1 MTRADHVL
9 QLLKQGSYSK
19 HDLARLTGLKMR
31 DKALSVAVIEGM
43 PFMFGFGNDI
53 EDAKEQAISA
63 AKNALTPVAI

>member
-31 DKALSVAVIEGM
+31 DKAWSVAVIEG
-43 PFMFGFGNDI
+43 DI
-53 EDAKEQAISA
+53 RKLKERVNIQQDENLFTVI
-63 AKNALTPVAI
+63 N

>member
-31 DKALSVAVIEGM
+31 DKAWSVAVIEGDIRKLKERVLIEQ
-43 PFMFGFGNDI
+43 NDNLFTVI
-53 EDAKEQAISA
+53 
-63 AKNALTPVAI
+63 N